1 MSLVARLYLLVA
13 LAVLPAMGIQVYNE
27 LTLRQH
33 REAQVRDEALRLAE
47 FSASELNG
55 VLAGART
62 LLVSLSSTAA
72 VRNHDAAACQT
83 LLEEIDPRL
92 PQYAALGAADADGTW
107 YCATGPLPSRT
118 IRPAA
123 DAAAPVVDDSELEV
137 GLYTHNGGNGQALLP
152 VTLPVL
158 DSAGQVT
165 GYVGVGLDLQYLQLQ
180 YLRRPM
186 PPGASI
192 SVVDREGTLIV
203 RVPNAEMIGKPMRE
217 GSRWTLDA
225 DRAGTLVGPGPD
237 DVERIVG
244 YVPPAAMVGRA
255 LGVSVG
261 LSAQNAMRVIE
272 LAQQRGFVLIAV
284 GLLLALAA
292 ARVAGRLF
300 ILRPIDALLR
310 ATARWRGGDL
320 SARVHLNGQRS
331 EFGRLGEAFD
341 GMAASFEAHE
351 REMRCAT
358 AALQVSEARFRQF
371 AENSHDVLWIFDRRA
386 ARLDYLSPAFAEV
399 WGRPAEQVLSGEMD
413 FLATLHPN
421 DRERAAAAR
430 PAVLAGEQVVVTY
443 RVLRPDDTVR
453 WVRDSGFPIRDDSGA
468 IIRAGGICRDI
479 TAWKAIE
486 QERERGLAERELM
499 LREINHR
506 VKNNLQVVTSL
517 LRLQASRGA
526 SQEIRDAFEEAC
538 GRVSTITELHVSMFH
553 GAQVGTLDFGTYL
566 HELCRRL
573 EATLPDV
580 QSGAV
585 RIHVEAEVG
594 PVDLD
599 RAVPLGLIVN
609 ELVSNATKHGFAD
622 TGRGSVE
629 VRFHRIDGV
638 YRLRVWDEGPNS
650 SIGGTAILQQGL
662 GMQLIE
668 GLVRR
673 IKGCLE
679 IGDGPSFEATVEFPA
694 DLHATGS
701 GGTASAA
708 QAQGGPLRR

>member
-13 LAVLPAMGIQVYNE
+13 LAVLPAIGIQLYNE
-27 LTLRQH
+27 LTLRKH

-72 VRNHDAAACQT
+72 VLDQDAVGCQT
-83 LLEEIDPRL
+83 LMEELDPRL
-92 PQYAALGAADADGTW
+92 PQYAALGAAKADGTW
-107 YCATGPLPSRT
+107 FCATGALPSQTITPTAERT
-118 IRPAA
+118 SGA
-123 DAAAPVVDDSELEV
+123 DDGSDLLV
-137 GLYTHNGGNGQALLP
+137 GSFAHSGAGGRALLP
-152 VTLPVL
+152 ITLPVR
-158 DSAGQVT
+158 DPSGRVT
-165 GYVGVGLDLQYLQLQ
+165 GYVGLGLDLHYLQLQ

-203 RVPNAEMIGKPMRE
+203 RVPNAELIGQPMRD
-217 GSRWTLDA
+217 GSRWILNA

-237 DVERIVG
+237 DVDRIVG
-244 YVPPAAMVGRA
+244 YVPPAAMVGHS

-261 LSAQNAMRVIE
+261 LSAQNAMQAINA
-272 LAQQRGFVLIAV
+272 AQRRGLVLIAA

-300 ILRPIDALLR
+300 ILRPIEALLR
-310 ATARWRGGDL
+310 AAARWRAGDF
-320 SARVHLNGQRS
+320 SARVHLVGQRS
-331 EFGRLGEAFD
+331 EFSRLGDAFD

-351 REMRCAT
+351 REMRATT

-371 AENSHDVLWIFDRRA
+371 AENSHDVLWIFDRRV
-386 ARLDYLSPAFAEV
+386 ARFDYLSPAFAEI
-399 WGRPAEQVLSGEMD
+399 WGRPAEEVLAGEVN

-430 PAVLAGEQVVVTY
+430 PAILAGEQVVVTY
-443 RVLRPDDTVR
+443 RVVRPDGTIR
-453 WVRDSGFPIRDDSGA
+453 WVRDSGFPIRDDTGA

-479 TAWKAIE
+479 TVWKAIE
-486 QERERGLAERELM
+486 QERERTLAERELM

-506 VKNNLQVVTSL
+506 VKNNLQVMTSL

-538 GRVSTITELHVSMFH
+538 GRVSTITELHVGMFH

-573 EATLPDV
+573 EATLADV

-585 RIHVEAEVG
+585 QIHVEAEAG

-622 TGRGSVE
+622 SRQGSVE

-638 YRLRVWDEGPNS
+638 YRLRVWDEGPGS
-650 SIGGTAILQQGL
+650 AMSGTAILQQGL
-662 GMQLIE
+662 GQQLIE

-673 IKGCLE
+673 IKGCLV
-679 IGDGPSFEATVEFPA
+679 IGDGPGFEATVEFPA
-694 DLHATGS
+694 DLHAGK
-701 GGTASAA
+701 AA
-708 QAQGGPLRR
+708 TSQP